1 MSRFLFVVPPL
12 TGHVNPTASVGGEL
26 LARGHDVAWVGHP
39 GTLTPLLPDGARVL
53 PAIDDV
59 LEADIRAK
67 RERWLALRGMA
78 VLKFFWEEFLIPLG
92 HAMVPGVTDAV
103 ARFGPDV
110 VVADQQALAGPV
122 VAREAG
128 LPWATSASTSAELV
142 NPLRTMPKVDAWVRD
157 LLHDFAGGD
166 IRFSERLVLV
176 YSSAALVAGEFG
188 DEVAFVGPALAHRV
202 ERGVFPWE
210 WLVRGAGTGG
220 PHGGAVGR
228 PGSGGGASGVGRGG
242 VEAERCVLISLGTLN
257 GPAGERF
264 LSQALEAVADLPV
277 RAVVVGEPRPAPPNV
292 LVVPSVPQ
300 LALMPHLDAV
310 VTHGGHNTVCEALAH
325 GLPLVVAPIRDDQ
338 PTVAAQVVE
347 AGAGVRLTYSRA
359 RAADI
364 RSALESVLDEP
375 EYAAAAGRV
384 RASFVAA
391 GGAAAAADRLEKVVA
406 G

>member
-39 GTLTPLLPDGARVL
+39 GTLRPLLPDGARIL
-53 PAIDDV
+53 PAIDDG

-92 HAMVPGVTDAV
+92 HAMVPGVADAV
-103 ARFGPDV
+103 ARFAPDV

-122 VAREAG
+122 VARETG
-128 LPWATSASTSAELV
+128 LPWVTSASTSAELV

-176 YSSAALVAGEFG
+176 YSSKALVAGEFG

-202 ERGVFPWE
+202 ERGGFPWE

-220 PHGGAVGR
+220 PGTAVLGR
-228 PGSGGGASGVGRGG
+228 QGG
-242 VEAERCVLISLGTLN
+242 VAAERCVLVSLGTLN

-264 LSQALEAVADLPV
+264 LTQALEAVSGLPV
-277 RAVVVGEPRPAPPNV
+277 RAVVVSEPRPAPPNV
-292 LVVPSVPQ
+292 LVLPSVPQ

-375 EYAAAAGRV
+375 EYAAAAERV
-384 RASFVAA
+384 RASFSAA
-391 GGAAAAADRLEKVVA
+391 GGATAAADRLEKVVA

>member
-12 TGHVNPTASVGGEL
+12 TGHVNPTTSVGGEL

-39 GTLTPLLPDGARVL
+39 GTLAPLLPDGAVVF
-53 PAIDDV
+53 PAIDDA
-59 LEADIRAK
+59 LEAGIRAQ

-78 VLKFFWEEFLIPLG
+78 VLKFFWEEFLLPLG
-92 HAMVPGVTDAV
+92 HSMLPGVADAV
-103 ARFGPDV
+103 RLFAPDV

-122 VAREAG
+122 VARAAG

-142 NPLRTMPKVDAWVRD
+142 APLRTMPKVDAWVRG

-166 IRFSERLVLV
+166 IRFSELLVLV
-176 YSSAALVAGEFG
+176 YSSKALVRREFG
-188 DEVAFVGPALAHRV
+188 DEVAFVGPALTHRV
-202 ERGVFPWE
+202 ERVGFPWDRLTGQRRV
-210 WLVRGAGTGG
+210 LV
-220 PHGGAVGR
+220 
-228 PGSGGGASGVGRGG
+228 
-242 VEAERCVLISLGTLN
+242 SLGTLN

-264 LSQALEAVADLPV
+264 FGQVLDAVTGLDLQ
-277 RAVVVGEPRPAPPNV
+277 VVVVAPPRPAPPNV
-292 LVVPSVPQ
+292 LVLPSVPQ
-300 LALMPHLDAV
+300 LALLPHLDAV

-364 RSALESVLDEP
+364 RSAVKSVLDEP
-375 EYAAAAGRV
+375 EYAAAAGLV
-384 RASFVAA
+384 RDSFVAA

>member
-12 TGHVNPTASVGGEL
+12 TGHINPTASVGGEL

-39 GTLTPLLPDGARVL
+39 RTLAPLLPDNAVVF
-53 PAIDDV
+53 PAIDDF

-67 RERWLALRGMA
+67 RERWLGLRGMA

-92 HAMVPGVTDAV
+92 HAMVPGVSHAV
-103 ARFGPDV
+103 TAFEPDMI
-110 VVADQQALAGPV
+110 VADQQALAGPL
-122 VAREAG
+122 VAQHAY
-128 LPWATSASTSAELV
+128 LPWATSASTSAELI

-166 IRFSERLVLV
+166 IRFSDRLVLV
-176 YSSAALVAGEFG
+176 YSSKALVTGEFG
-188 DEVAFVGPALAHRV
+188 DEVAFVGPALTHRV
-202 ERGVFPWE
+202 ERTPFPWHE
-210 WLVRGAGTGG
+210 LAG
-220 PHGGAVGR
+220 R
-228 PGSGGGASGVGRGG
+228 R
-242 VEAERCVLISLGTLN
+242 RVLISLGTLN

-264 LSQALEAVADLPV
+264 LSQALEAVSCLDIQ
-277 RAVVVGEPRPAPPNV
+277 VVVVAEPRPAPPNV
-292 LVVPSVPQ
+292 LMLPSVPQ

-338 PTVAAQVVE
+338 PTVAAQVVA

-375 EYAAAAGRV
+375 EYAAAAELV
-384 RASFVAA
+384 RESFLAA

>member
-39 GTLTPLLPDGARVL
+39 GTLRPLLPDHARVF
-53 PAIDDV
+53 PAIDDL
-59 LEADIRAK
+59 LEGDIRAK

-92 HAMVPGVTDAV
+92 HAMVPGTELAV
-103 ARFGPDV
+103 RSFRPDV
-110 VVADQQALAGPV
+110 VVADQQALAGPL
-122 VAREAG
+122 VARQAG
-128 LPWATSASTSAELV
+128 LPWVTSASTSAELV

-157 LLHDFAGGD
+157 LLHGFAGAD
-166 IRFSERLVLV
+166 IRFSDLLVLV
-176 YSSAALVAGEFG
+176 YSSRALVPQEFG
-188 DEVAFVGPALAHRV
+188 EEVAFVGPALAHRV
-202 ERGVFPWE
+202 ERVGFPWE
-210 WLVRGAGTGG
+210 RLTGQRRVLV
-220 PHGGAVGR
+220 
-228 PGSGGGASGVGRGG
+228 
-242 VEAERCVLISLGTLN
+242 SLGTLN

-264 LSQALEAVADLPV
+264 FCQVLEAVADLDV
-277 RAVVVGEPRPAPPNV
+277 QVIVVAPPREAPDNV
-292 LVVPSVPQ
+292 LVLPSVPQ

-338 PTVAAQVVE
+338 PTVAAQVVD

-359 RAADI
+359 RAADV
-364 RSALESVLDEP
+364 RSAVESVLDEP
-375 EYAAAAGRV
+375 EYSAAAELV
-384 RASFVAA
+384 RDSFSAA

>member
-26 LARGHDVAWVGHP
+26 LARGHEVAWVGHP
-39 GTLTPLLPDGARVL
+39 GTLKKLLPDNARIF
-53 PAIDDV
+53 PAIDDE

-92 HAMVPGVTDAV
+92 HSMVPGVEAAV
-103 ARFGPDV
+103 RAFGPDV
-110 VVADQQALAGPV
+110 LVADQQALAGPV
-122 VAREAG
+122 VAGSAG
-128 LPWATSASTSAELV
+128 IPWVTSASTSAELV

-166 IRFSERLVLV
+166 VRFSDRLVLV
-176 YSSAALVAGEFG
+176 YSSKALVAGEFG

-202 ERGVFPWE
+202 ERGSFPWD
-210 WLVRGAGTGG
+210 WLVGAPGDLVGAG
-220 PHGGAVGR
+220 AL
-228 PGSGGGASGVGRGG
+228 GSA
-242 VEAERCVLISLGTLN
+242 AEWRRCVLVSLGTLN

-264 LSQALEAVADLPV
+264 LGQALEAVAGLPV
-277 RAVVVGEPRPAPPNV
+277 KVVMVAEPRPAPSNV
-292 LVVPSVPQ
+292 LILPSVPQ

-364 RSALESVLDEP
+364 SSALTSVLDEP
-375 EYAAAAGRV
+375 EYAAAAGAV
-384 RASFVAA
+384 RDSFLAA

>member
-39 GTLTPLLPDGARVL
+39 GTLTPLLPDNARIF
-53 PAIDDV
+53 PAIDDL

-92 HAMVPGVTDAV
+92 HAMVPGVDAAV
-103 ARFGPDV
+103 RAFRPGV
-110 VVADQQALAGPV
+110 IVADQQALAGPL
-122 VAREAG
+122 VARNAG
-128 LPWATSASTSAELV
+128 VPWATSASTSAELV

-157 LLHDFAGGD
+157 LLHDFADGD
-166 IRFSERLVLV
+166 IRFSELLVLV
-176 YSSAALVAGEFG
+176 YSSKALVAGEFG
-188 DEVAFVGPALAHRV
+188 DEVAFVGPALSHRV
-202 ERGVFPWE
+202 ERVDFPWE
-210 WLVRGAGTGG
+210 WLVRGSE
-220 PHGGAVGR
+220 PR
-228 PGSGGGASGVGRGG
+228 S
-242 VEAERCVLISLGTLN
+242 VLVSLGTLN

-264 LSQALEAVADLPV
+264 LGQVLEAVAGLAV
-277 RAVVVGEPRPAPPNV
+277 RVVMVAEPRPAPPNV
-292 LVVPSVPQ
+292 LMLPSVPQ

-338 PTVAAQVVE
+338 PTVAAQVVQ

-375 EYAAAAGRV
+375 EYAAAAGLV
-384 RASFVAA
+384 RESFLAA

>member
-39 GTLTPLLPDGARVL
+39 GTLKPLLPDNAVVF
-53 PAIDDV
+53 PAIDDL

-92 HAMVPGVTDAV
+92 HAMVPGVSQAV
-103 ARFGPDV
+103 TAFEPDMII
-110 VVADQQALAGPV
+110 ADQQALAGPL
-122 VAREAG
+122 VAQHAH

-166 IRFSERLVLV
+166 IRFSDRLVLV
-176 YSSAALVAGEFG
+176 YSSKALVAGEFG
-188 DEVAFVGPALAHRV
+188 EQVAFVGPALTHRV
-202 ERGVFPWE
+202 ERADFPWE
-210 WLVRGAGTGG
+210 KLTGQRRALV
-220 PHGGAVGR
+220 
-228 PGSGGGASGVGRGG
+228 
-242 VEAERCVLISLGTLN
+242 SLGTLN

-264 LSQALEAVADLPV
+264 LGQALDGVAGLDLQV
-277 RAVVVGEPRPAPPNV
+277 IMVAEPRPAPPNV
-292 LVVPSVPQ
+292 LMVPSVPQ

-338 PTVAAQVVE
+338 PTVAAQVVA
-347 AGAGVRLTYSRA
+347 AGAGVRLTYSRT
-359 RAADI
+359 RAADV

-375 EYAAAAGRV
+375 EYAAAAELV
-384 RASFVAA
+384 RESFLAA

>member
-26 LARGHDVAWVGHP
+26 LARGHEVAWVGHP
-39 GTLTPLLPDGARVL
+39 GTLEPLLPDDALVFA
-53 PAIDDV
+53 AIDDV
-59 LEADIRAK
+59 LEDGIRAQ

-78 VLKFFWEEFLIPLG
+78 VLKFFWEEFLLPLG
-92 HAMVPGVTDAV
+92 HAMVPGVSDAV
-103 ARFGPDV
+103 TVFAPDV
-110 VVADQQALAGPV
+110 VVADQQALAGPL
-122 VAREAG
+122 VARGAG
-128 LPWATSASTSAELV
+128 LPWVTSASTSAELV

-166 IRFSERLVLV
+166 IRFSDRLVLV
-176 YSSAALVAGEFG
+176 YSSKALVAEEFG

-202 ERGVFPWE
+202 ERAEFPWE
-210 WLVRGAGTGG
+210 RLTGQRRVLV
-220 PHGGAVGR
+220 
-228 PGSGGGASGVGRGG
+228 
-242 VEAERCVLISLGTLN
+242 SLGTLN

-264 LSQALEAVADLPV
+264 FGQVLEAVADLDV
-277 RAVVVGEPRPAPPNV
+277 QVVMVAPPRPAPPNV
-292 LVVPSVPQ
+292 LMLPSVPQ

-375 EYAAAAGRV
+375 EYAAAAEVV
-384 RASFVAA
+384 RESFLAA

>member
-26 LARGHDVAWVGHP
+26 LARGHSVAWIGHP
-39 GTLTPLLPDGARVL
+39 GTLAPLLPDDAQIF

-92 HAMVPGVTDAV
+92 HAMVPGVSDAV
-103 ARFGPDV
+103 ALFGPDV
-110 VVADQQALAGPV
+110 VVADQQALAGPL
-122 VAREAG
+122 VARTAG
-128 LPWATSASTSAELV
+128 LPWVTSASTSAELV

-166 IRFSERLVLV
+166 IRFSDRLVLV
-176 YSSAALVAGEFG
+176 YSSAALVGEEFG
-188 DEVAFVGPALAHRV
+188 EEVAFVGPALAHRV
-202 ERGVFPWE
+202 ERVDFPWE
-210 WLVRGAGTGG
+210 RLTERRRVLV
-220 PHGGAVGR
+220 
-228 PGSGGGASGVGRGG
+228 
-242 VEAERCVLISLGTLN
+242 SLGTLN

-264 LSQALEAVADLPV
+264 LSQALEAVAGLDLQ
-277 RAVVVGEPRPAPPNV
+277 VVMVAEPRPAPPNV
-292 LVVPSVPQ
+292 LMLPSVPQ

-338 PTVAAQVVE
+338 PTVAAQVVA

-375 EYAAAAGRV
+375 EYTAAAELV
-384 RASFVAA
+384 RESFLAA

>member
-26 LARGHDVAWVGHP
+26 LARGHEVAWVGHP
-39 GTLTPLLPDGARVL
+39 GTLKPLLPDNARIF
-53 PAIDDV
+53 PAIDDL

-92 HAMVPGVTDAV
+92 HSMVPGVDAAV
-103 ARFGPDV
+103 RAFQPDV
-110 VVADQQALAGPV
+110 IVADQQALAGPL
-122 VAREAG
+122 VARNAG
-128 LPWATSASTSAELV
+128 VPWVTSASTSAELV

-157 LLHDFAGGD
+157 LLHDFADGD
-166 IRFSERLVLV
+166 IRFSELLVLV
-176 YSSAALVAGEFG
+176 YSSAALVGQEFG

-202 ERGVFPWE
+202 ERVDFPWE
-210 WLVRGAGTGG
+210 WLVRGEETLGG
-220 PHGGAVGR
+220 QGA
-228 PGSGGGASGVGRGG
+228 
-242 VEAERCVLISLGTLN
+242 RCVLVSLGTLN

-264 LSQALEAVADLPV
+264 LGQALEALAGLDVRVVMVA
-277 RAVVVGEPRPAPPNV
+277 EPRPAPPNV
-292 LVVPSVPQ
+292 LMLPSVPQ

-338 PTVAAQVVE
+338 PTVAAQVVQ

-375 EYAAAAGRV
+375 EYAAAAGLV
-384 RASFVAA
+384 RESFLAA

>member
-26 LARGHDVAWVGHP
+26 LARGHEVAWVGHP
-39 GTLTPLLPDGARVL
+39 GTLARLLPDGARIF
-53 PAIDDV
+53 PAIDDL

-92 HAMVPGVTDAV
+92 HAMVPGVDTAV
-103 ARFGPDV
+103 RAFQPDV
-110 VVADQQALAGPV
+110 VVADQQALAGPL
-122 VAREAG
+122 VARNSG
-128 LPWATSASTSAELV
+128 LPWVTSASTSAELV

-166 IRFSERLVLV
+166 IRFSDRLVLV
-176 YSSAALVAGEFG
+176 YSSKALVREEFG

-202 ERGVFPWE
+202 ERVGFPWE
-210 WLVRGAGTGG
+210 WLAGGAG
-220 PHGGAVGR
+220 PL
-228 PGSGGGASGVGRGG
+228 GG
-242 VEAERCVLISLGTLN
+242 VARERCVLVSLGTLN

-264 LSQALEAVADLPV
+264 LGQALEAVTDLPV
-277 RAVVVGEPRPAPPNV
+277 GVVMVAEPRPAPPNV
-292 LVVPSVPQ
+292 LMLPSVPQ

-338 PTVAAQVVE
+338 PTVAAQVVA

-375 EYAAAAGRV
+375 EYAAAADNV
-384 RASFVAA
+384 RASFLAA

>member
-26 LARGHDVAWVGHP
+26 LTRGHDVAWVGHP
-39 GTLTPLLPDGARVL
+39 GTLAPLLPDNALVL
-53 PAIDDV
+53 PAIDDF
-59 LEADIRAK
+59 LEEDIRAK

-103 ARFGPDV
+103 REFAPDV
-110 VVADQQALAGPV
+110 IIADQQALAGPV
-122 VAREAG
+122 VAGHAG
-128 LPWATSASTSAELV
+128 LPWVTSASTSAELI

-166 IRFSERLVLV
+166 IRFSDLLVLV
-176 YSSAALVAGEFG
+176 YSSTALVEEKFG
-188 DEVAFVGPALAHRV
+188 DEVAFVGPALTHRV
-202 ERGVFPWE
+202 ERAEFPWE
-210 WLVRGAGTGG
+210 RLTGQRRVLV
-220 PHGGAVGR
+220 
-228 PGSGGGASGVGRGG
+228 
-242 VEAERCVLISLGTLN
+242 SLGTLN

-264 LSQALEAVADLPV
+264 FCQVLEAVTDLDVQVIMVAP
-277 RAVVVGEPRPAPPNV
+277 PRKAPPNV
-292 LVVPSVPQ
+292 LMLPSVPQ

-338 PTVAAQVVE
+338 PTVAAQVVA

-359 RAADI
+359 RAADV
-364 RSALESVLDEP
+364 RSALESVLTEP
-375 EYAAAAGRV
+375 EYAAAAELV
-384 RASFVAA
+384 RESFLAA

>member
-26 LARGHDVAWVGHP
+26 LARGHEVAWVGHP
-39 GTLTPLLPDGARVL
+39 GTLRTLLPDNARIF
-53 PAIDDV
+53 PAIDDE

-92 HAMVPGVTDAV
+92 HSMVPGVEAAV
-103 ARFGPDV
+103 RAFGPDA

-128 LPWATSASTSAELV
+128 LPWVTSASTSAELV

-176 YSSAALVAGEFG
+176 YSSTALVAGEFG

-202 ERGVFPWE
+202 ERGGFPWD
-210 WLVRGAGTGG
+210 WLVRE
-220 PHGGAVGR
+220 PVQ
-228 PGSGGGASGVGRGG
+228 
-242 VEAERCVLISLGTLN
+242 RCVLVSLGTLN

-264 LSQALEAVADLPV
+264 LGQALEAVSDLPV
-277 RAVVVGEPRPAPPNV
+277 KVVMVAEPRPAPSNV
-292 LVVPSVPQ
+292 LVLPSVPQ

-364 RSALESVLDEP
+364 RSALTSVLDEP
-375 EYAAAAGRV
+375 EYAAAAGAV
-384 RASFVAA
+384 RDSFLAA

>member
-39 GTLTPLLPDGARVL
+39 GTLTPLLPDDAVIF
-53 PAIDDV
+53 PAIDDR
-59 LEADIRAK
+59 LEENIRAQ
-67 RERWLALRGMA
+67 RERWLSLRGMA

-103 ARFGPDV
+103 RLFAPGV

-122 VAREAG
+122 VARAAG
-128 LPWATSASTSAELV
+128 LPWVTSASTSAELV

-166 IRFSERLVLV
+166 VRFSELLVLL
-176 YSSAALVAGEFG
+176 YSSKALVGQEFG
-188 DEVAFVGPALAHRV
+188 DEVACVGPALSHRV
-202 ERGVFPWE
+202 ERVTFPWE
-210 WLVRGAGTGG
+210 RLTGRRRVLV
-220 PHGGAVGR
+220 
-228 PGSGGGASGVGRGG
+228 
-242 VEAERCVLISLGTLN
+242 SLGTLN

-264 LSQALEAVADLPV
+264 FGQVLEAVADLDLQ
-277 RAVVVGEPRPAPPNV
+277 VVVVAPERPAPDNV
-292 LVVPSVPQ
+292 LMLPSVPQ

-338 PTVAAQVVE
+338 PTVAAQVVA

-364 RSALESVLDEP
+364 RSAVLSVLDEP
-375 EYAAAAGRV
+375 EYAAAAGVV
-384 RASFVAA
+384 RDSFLAA

>member
-26 LARGHDVAWVGHP
+26 LARGHEVAWVGHP
-39 GTLTPLLPDGARVL
+39 GTLMPLLPENAVVF
-53 PAIDDV
+53 PAIDDL

-92 HAMVPGVTDAV
+92 HSMVPGVERAV
-103 ARFGPDV
+103 RAFQPDV
-110 VVADQQALAGPV
+110 VVADQQALAGPL

-128 LPWATSASTSAELV
+128 VPWATSASTSAELV

-166 IRFSERLVLV
+166 IRFSDRLVLV
-176 YSSAALVAGEFG
+176 YSSAALVGQEFG

-202 ERGVFPWE
+202 ERVDFPWE
-210 WLVRGAGTGG
+210 WLVR
-220 PHGGAVGR
+220 
-228 PGSGGGASGVGRGG
+228 
-242 VEAERCVLISLGTLN
+242 EEKRCVLVSLGTLN

-264 LSQALEAVADLPV
+264 LGQALEAVAGLDV
-277 RAVVVGEPRPAPPNV
+277 RVVMVAEPRPAPPNV
-292 LVVPSVPQ
+292 LMLPSVPQ

-338 PTVAAQVVE
+338 PTVAAQVVQ

-359 RAADI
+359 RAADV

-375 EYAAAAGRV
+375 EYTAAAGLV
-384 RASFVAA
+384 RESFLAA

>member
-39 GTLTPLLPDGARVL
+39 GTLTPLLPDGAVIF
-53 PAIDDV
+53 PAIDDR
-59 LEADIRAK
+59 LEAEIREK
-67 RERWLALRGMA
+67 RERWLSLRGMA

-103 ARFGPDV
+103 RVFAPDV

-122 VAREAG
+122 VARSAG
-128 LPWATSASTSAELV
+128 LPWVTSASTSAELV
-142 NPLRTMPKVDAWVRD
+142 NPLATMPKVDAWVRG
-157 LLHDFAGGD
+157 LLHGFAGGD
-166 IRFSERLVLV
+166 VRFSDRLVLL
-176 YSSAALVAGEFG
+176 YSSKALVGREFG
-188 DEVAFVGPALAHRV
+188 EEVAFVGPALSHRV
-202 ERGVFPWE
+202 ERVAFPWE
-210 WLVRGAGTGG
+210 RLTGRRRVLV
-220 PHGGAVGR
+220 
-228 PGSGGGASGVGRGG
+228 
-242 VEAERCVLISLGTLN
+242 SLGTLN

-264 LSQALEAVADLPV
+264 FGQVLEAVADLDLQV
-277 RAVVVGEPRPAPPNV
+277 IVVAPERPAPDNV
-292 LVVPSVPQ
+292 LMLPSVPQ

-338 PTVAAQVVE
+338 PTVAGQVVA

-359 RAADI
+359 KAADI
-364 RSALESVLDEP
+364 RSAVLSVLDEP
-375 EYAAAAGRV
+375 EYAAAAGVV
-384 RASFVAA
+384 RDSFLAA

>member
-26 LARGHDVAWVGHP
+26 LARGHSVAWVGHP
-39 GTLTPLLPDGARVL
+39 GTLAPLLPDDARIF

-92 HAMVPGVTDAV
+92 HAMAPGVSDAV
-103 ARFGPDV
+103 ALFGPDV
-110 VVADQQALAGPV
+110 VVADQQALAGPL
-122 VAREAG
+122 VARTAG
-128 LPWATSASTSAELV
+128 LPWVTSASTSAELV

-166 IRFSERLVLV
+166 IRFSDRLVLV
-176 YSSAALVAGEFG
+176 YSSAALVGEEFG
-188 DEVAFVGPALAHRV
+188 EEVAFVGPALAHRV
-202 ERGVFPWE
+202 ERVDFPWE
-210 WLVRGAGTGG
+210 RLT
-220 PHGGAVGR
+220 
-228 PGSGGGASGVGRGG
+228 
-242 VEAERCVLISLGTLN
+242 EQRCVLISLGTLN

-264 LSQALEAVADLPV
+264 LSQALEAVAGLDLQ
-277 RAVVVGEPRPAPPNV
+277 VVMVAEPRPAPPNV
-292 LVVPSVPQ
+292 LMLPSVPQ

-338 PTVAAQVVE
+338 PTVAAQVVA

-375 EYAAAAGRV
+375 EYTAAAELV
-384 RASFVAA
+384 RESFLAA

>member
-12 TGHVNPTASVGGEL
+12 TGHINPTASVGGEL
-26 LARGHDVAWVGHP
+26 LARGHSVAWVGHP
-39 GTLTPLLPDGARVL
+39 GTLAPLLPDDALVF

-59 LEADIRAK
+59 LEAEIRAQ

-92 HAMVPGVTDAV
+92 GAMVPGVFDAV
-103 ARFGPDV
+103 SAFEPDMI
-110 VVADQQALAGPV
+110 VADQQALAGPL
-122 VAREAG
+122 VAQHAY
-128 LPWATSASTSAELV
+128 LPWATSASTSAELI
-142 NPLRTMPKVDAWVRD
+142 NPLRTMPKVDAWVRG

-166 IRFSERLVLV
+166 IRFSDRLVLV
-176 YSSAALVAGEFG
+176 YSSKALVAGEFG
-188 DEVAFVGPALAHRV
+188 DEVAFVGPALTHRV
-202 ERGVFPWE
+202 ERTSFPWE
-210 WLVRGAGTGG
+210 ELTDQRRVLV
-220 PHGGAVGR
+220 
-228 PGSGGGASGVGRGG
+228 
-242 VEAERCVLISLGTLN
+242 SLGTLN

-264 LSQALEAVADLPV
+264 LGQTLEAVAELPLQ
-277 RAVVVGEPRPAPPNV
+277 VVMVAEPRPAPPNV
-292 LVVPSVPQ
+292 LMRPSVPQ

-338 PTVAAQVVE
+338 PTVAAQVVA

-375 EYAAAAGRV
+375 EYAAAAELV
-384 RASFVAA
+384 RSSFLAA

>member
-39 GTLTPLLPDGARVL
+39 GTLRPLLPDGAVVF

-78 VLKFFWEEFLIPLG
+78 VLKFFWEEFLVPLG
-92 HAMVPGVTDAV
+92 HSMLPGVSEAV
-103 ARFGPDV
+103 RLFAPDV

-128 LPWATSASTSAELV
+128 LPWVTSASTSAELV

-166 IRFSERLVLV
+166 VRFSDRLVLV
-176 YSSAALVAGEFG
+176 YSSKALVRQEFG
-188 DEVAFVGPALAHRV
+188 DEVAFVGPALSHRV
-202 ERGVFPWE
+202 ERVDFPWE
-210 WLVRGAGTGG
+210 RLTGQRRVLV
-220 PHGGAVGR
+220 
-228 PGSGGGASGVGRGG
+228 
-242 VEAERCVLISLGTLN
+242 SLGTLN

-264 LSQALEAVADLPV
+264 FGQVLDAVTGLDV
-277 RAVVVGEPRPAPPNV
+277 QVVVVAPPRPAPPNV
-292 LVVPSVPQ
+292 LVREAVPQ
-300 LALMPHLDAV
+300 LALLPHLDAV

-338 PTVAAQVVE
+338 PTVAAQVVA

-359 RAADI
+359 RAMDV
-364 RSALESVLDEP
+364 RSAVRSVLDEP
-375 EYAAAAGRV
+375 EYAAAAGVV
-384 RASFVAA
+384 RDSFSAA
-391 GGAAAAADRLEKVVA
+391 GGATAAADRLEKVVA

>member
-1 MSRFLFVVPPL
+1 MSRYLFAVPPL

-26 LARGHDVAWVGHP
+26 LARGHSVAWVGHP
-39 GTLTPLLPDGARVL
+39 GTLAPLLPDNAVVF

-92 HAMVPGVTDAV
+92 HAMVPGVSDAV

-110 VVADQQALAGPV
+110 IVADQQALAGPV
-122 VAREAG
+122 VARNAG
-128 LPWATSASTSAELV
+128 LPWVTSASTSAELI
-142 NPLRTMPKVDAWVRD
+142 NPLRTMPKVDAWVRG
-157 LLHDFAGGD
+157 LLYDFARGD
-166 IRFSERLVLV
+166 IRFSDRLVLV
-176 YSSAALVAGEFG
+176 YSSKALVAGEFG
-188 DEVAFVGPALAHRV
+188 DEVAFVGPALTHRV
-202 ERGVFPWE
+202 ERTSFPWE
-210 WLVRGAGTGG
+210 RLSGQRRVLV
-220 PHGGAVGR
+220 
-228 PGSGGGASGVGRGG
+228 
-242 VEAERCVLISLGTLN
+242 SLGTLN

-264 LSQALEAVADLPV
+264 LGQALEAVADLDV
-277 RAVVVGEPRPAPPNV
+277 QVVMVARPRPAPANV
-292 LVVPSVPQ
+292 LMLPSVPQ

-338 PTVAAQVVE
+338 PTVAAQVVA

-375 EYAAAAGRV
+375 EYGLAAEQV
-384 RASFVAA
+384 RESFSAA
-391 GGAAAAADRLEKVVA
+391 GGATAAADLLEKVVA